1 MELLTHYAVPVIIVF
16 FLLYRRF
23 KRTVGFQPYKPKK
36 LKVRIG
42 IFAVIGILLFSAG
55 FAKPQLFAF
64 DAIGLALG
72 AVIVYFAIKHSRFEQ
87 REDTLYYRTH
97 IAIEAFVVA
106 LFVGRIAYRFLITF
120 TNGGNAAAQT
130 SVNDN
135 AIQMQQFAGDP
146 WTALVFYILITYYIG
161 FYLFIL
167 RNSAKLTAVS

>member
-1 MELLTHYAVPVIIVF
+1 MELLTHYAVPVLIIF
-16 FLLYRRF
+16 FFLYRRF
-23 KRTVGFQPYKPKK
+23 KRTVGFQPYNPRR

-42 IFAVIGILLFSAG
+42 IFSVIGILLLTAG
-55 FAKPQLFAF
+55 FTKPQLFAF
-64 DAIGLALG
+64 DAVGLALG

-120 TNGGNAAAQT
+120 TSGSGAAQT
-130 SVNDN
+130 AVNGN
-135 AIQMQQFAGDP
+135 AVQMQQFAGDP

-161 FYLFIL
+161 FYLFVL
-167 RNSAKLTAVS
+167 RNSAKLTTAS